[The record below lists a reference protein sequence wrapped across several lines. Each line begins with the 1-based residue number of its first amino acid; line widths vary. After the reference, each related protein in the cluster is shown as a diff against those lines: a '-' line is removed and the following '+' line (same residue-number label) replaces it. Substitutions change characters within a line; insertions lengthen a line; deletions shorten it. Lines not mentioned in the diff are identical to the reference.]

1 MTTPLLVKG
10 PLRHWRTRDGT
21 ARGPIASKR
30 TFSVLFGLF
39 RHSAIFRPEPCPGP
53 VMQTN
58 SEKHQATRRRSEERR
73 VGKERRSR
81 GGRTHYKTREE
92 RRRRRGAGG
101 RRGAVAG

>member
-39 RHSAIFRPEPCPGP
+39 RHSAIFQPEPCPGP

-58 SEKHQATRRRSEERR
+58 SEKHQATRRVTLLSVAVNCVLGVAKIIVDRKS
-73 VGKERRSR
+73 
-81 GGRTHYKTREE
+81 TRLNSSHV
-92 RRRRRGAGG
+92 RISY
-101 RRGAVAG
+101 AVF